1 MARPIKS
8 GLEKAVVVSVSCSP
22 AQKEMLDRKGISP
35 SKLFQQAL
43 LNFESN
49 PKGVGVIAEIE
60 KDIEILRKYYVQG
73 TKPTGDM
80 QIYFKAVEMFLQKY
94 PDWTKAEVMQ
104 RAERPRHVKL
114 EEPVLE
120 EGVSNGL

>member
-43 LNFESN
+43 LNLENSSN
-49 PKGVGVIAEIE
+49 GVGQIAETE

-73 TKPTGDM
+73 LRPSGDM
-80 QIYFKAVEMFLQKY
+80 QIYLKAIEMFLQKY

-114 EEPVLE
+114 EETTIE
-120 EGVSNGL
+120 EGVASGV